1 MDRFTGKG
9 NLGED
14 KLVVPSE
21 PKSVA
26 GFTDLTLIYKLRQ
39 ALDDTRML
47 IDGQESPI
55 PQEQTDGLLK
65 DGKQLEE
72 SLKKVG
78 RAGS

>member
-1 MDRFTGKG
+1 
-9 NLGED
+9 
-14 KLVVPSE
+14 
-21 PKSVA
+21 
-26 GFTDLTLIYKLRQ
+26 
-39 ALDDTRML
+39 ML